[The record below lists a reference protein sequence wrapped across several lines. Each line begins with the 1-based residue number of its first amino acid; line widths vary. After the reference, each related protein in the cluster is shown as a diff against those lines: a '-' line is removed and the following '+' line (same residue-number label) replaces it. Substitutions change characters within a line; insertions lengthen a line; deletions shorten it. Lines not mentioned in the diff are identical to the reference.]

1 MARDLNK
8 VMLIGRLGADPEAR
22 STSTGST
29 VVNFSLATGDSYKDK
44 TTGQTVEK
52 TEWHRIVA
60 WDKLGEICRQY
71 LHKGSLVY
79 IEGRLQTRSWDDKET
94 GKKNYMT
101 EIVATDMQILTPK
114 SQSDKGNY
122 MPPAPPPEAYDESP
136 APAASPKASAPP
148 PKSSPNTM
156 PPEPKNDDLPF

>member
-44 TTGQTVEK
+44 NTGQTVEK

-94 GKKNYMT
+94 GKKNYTT

-122 MPPAPPPEAYDESP
+122 MPPAPSPEAYDESP

-148 PKSSPNTM
+148 PKSSPNAM